1 MNDLEV
7 KIIHLEPMRIA
18 SALGFGTSP
27 EPIAWQK
34 IIKFAESQG
43 WLNDLDSHRF
53 FGFNNPSP
61 SPGSP
66 NYGYE
71 QWITVDPDTEAQEG
85 IKIIDFPGGDYAV
98 ARCEGLGEIGEIWQK
113 LVAWHE
119 DSRYKKPPNYYQCL
133 EEVLNPYVF
142 ISREGT
148 FNETEEAIQQ
158 VVFHL
163 YLPVTE

>member
-7 KIIHLEPMRIA
+7 KIVKLEPMRVA
-18 SALGFGTSP
+18 SALGFGLSP
-27 EPIAWQK
+27 EPIAWEK
-34 IIKFAESQG
+34 IISFVKSKG
-43 WLNDLDSHRF
+43 WLANLESHRF

-71 QWITVDPDTEAQEG
+71 QWITVGPDVQGSDEV
-85 IKIIDFPGGDYAV
+85 KIIDFPGGSYAV
-98 ARCEGLGEIGEIWQK
+98 ARCEGISNIGKVWGQ

-119 DSRYKKPPNYYQCL
+119 DTQDQKPPNYYQCL
-133 EEVLNPYVF
+133 EEVINPSAF
-142 ISREGT
+142 ITPDGEFQES
-148 FNETEEAIQQ
+148 EEAHEQ

-163 YLPVTE
+163 YLPVT